1 MWKHDDDASGPTG
14 PGTGVANGNSAL
26 CSSQVTTTAGGLA
39 LIGRTVS
46 TPQYPTGVGA
56 IQGYSMANGN
66 LEFTIPVLVNG
77 TAAPVIPR
85 ITTYSVGGKQYIVS
99 FTHFGTLG
107 PDVSAYA
114 LP

>member
-1 MWKHDDDASGPTG
+1 VSTG
-14 PGTGVANGNSAL
+14 GIAAGNSAP

-39 LIGRTVS
+39 LIGRTIV
-46 TPQYPTGVGA
+46 TPQYPNGVGA
-56 IQGYSMANGN
+56 IQGYSMSNGA
-66 LEFTIPVLVNG
+66 LDFTIPVLVNG
-77 TAAPVIPR
+77 TAAPIIPR

-99 FTHFGTLG
+99 FSHFGTLG